1 MILRT
6 FVLAHDLAKQRA
18 AAAMNHPEYTGCSVQ
33 IRTAKR
39 TDGQNARMHA
49 MIEDIARHEPHFTAE
64 VWKRLLVDQFKAD
77 TLNDE
82 FPKIKAYWL
91 REKIEM
97 LPSLDRQRVVILGE
111 QTRQFPVYV
120 ASAFVE
126 WLYAWGA
133 DKEIRGSEPAREEF
147 A

>member
-1 MILRT
+1 MKFVIQPEPHPARANCITAILKAEPGTMVSLR
-6 FVLAHDLAKQRA
+6 
-18 AAAMNHPEYTGCSVQ
+18 P
-33 IRTAKR
+33 AKR
-39 TDGQNARMHA
+39 TEEQNAKYHA

-111 QTRQFPVYV
+111 QTRQFPIYV

-126 WLYAWGA
+126 WLYAYGA
-133 DKEIRGSEPAREEF
+133 DKDIVWSEPREAECP